1 MHIFI
6 TGIAGFLGSNLAEYY
21 LKKNFKVSGCDNLI
35 GGSLDNIDQK
45 KINFFKANCEDF
57 EMMKKITKNVDILCH
72 AAAFAHEGLSS
83 FSPVLITNN
92 NVTGSVSVFTA
103 AIVNKIKRIVY
114 CSSMARYGNI
124 KIPFREEDE
133 LKPVD
138 PYGVSKVAAEN
149 ILKILSKTHGVEYNI
164 AVPHNIIGPNQKY
177 DDPFRNVVSI
187 MINLMLQ
194 NKKPIIYGDGSQK
207 RTFSDID
214 DCIYCLDK
222 LLTDPQIISQVVN
235 IGPDEEFISINELYH
250 LLSNKLKFNLEPKYL
265 EDRPNEVKEATC
277 SADKARKILGYKT
290 SVNLDESLDKIINY
304 IRKKGP
310 RHFQYNYPLEINNE
324 KTPIAWKE
332 KLF

>member
-21 LKKNFKVSGCDNLI
+21 LKKNFKVSGCDNLV
-35 GGSLDNIDQK
+35 GGSLDNINQN

-72 AAAFAHEGLSS
+72 AAAYAHEGLSS
-83 FSPVLITNN
+83 FSPVLISSN

-103 AIVNKIKRIVY
+103 AIVNKVKRIVY

-124 KIPFREEDE
+124 KIPFKEEDE
-133 LKPVD
+133 LKPAD

-149 ILKILSKTHGVEYNI
+149 ILKILSKTHNIEYNI
-164 AVPHNIIGPNQKY
+164 AVPHNIIGPKQKY
-177 DDPFRNVVSI
+177 DDPYRNVVSI

-194 NKKPIIYGDGSQK
+194 KKSPIIYGDGNQK

-222 LLTDPQIISQVVN
+222 LLTDPQIVSQTVN
-235 IGPDEEFISINELYH
+235 IGPDEECISINELYR

-277 SADKARKILGYKT
+277 SADKARKVLGYKT
-290 SVNLDESLDKIINY
+290 SVSLDASLNKIINY
-304 IRKKGP
+304 IKEKGP
-310 RHFQYNYPLEINNE
+310 KDFQYNYPLEINNE
-324 KTPIAWKE
+324 KTPTAWKE